1 MYLKPLLVLKS
12 TELYPYTLPLM
23 DYQYCSMSLRKTLFP
38 PPEATQLGRFL
49 NKVSQIYD
57 NINQINN

>member
-12 TELYPYTLPLM
+12 TESYLYTLPLM

-38 PPEATQLGRFL
+38 PPEATQ
-49 NKVSQIYD
+49 
-57 NINQINN
+57 